1 MFLYCSIIDTYLIL
15 RLFTC
20 FRTNIFLH
28 WYLLLRINK
37 YAKIYLSDFYFWV
50 WLLKNDPFSSGFD
63 RSLWALLLNISNK
76 LLFIHRI
83 STYEEFA
90 SVTPDLVLRKKISGS
105 SYLFTSRLSVLLSI
119 IGMTLCSKYYLSHI
133 VLLQEIA

>member
-37 YAKIYLSDFYFWV
+37 YEKIYLSDFYFWV

-76 LLFIHRI
+76 LLFI
-83 STYEEFA
+83 YG
-90 SVTPDLVLRKKISGS
+90 LVPMKNLPR
-105 SYLFTSRLSVLLSI
+105 SRLTSSCGRKSPAPVTYLLLDFQYCCRPSVCCCALNVICHIL
-119 IGMTLCSKYYLSHI
+119 YYFKK
-133 VLLQEIA
+133 